1 MCRPVAAEAT
11 ASIGL
16 LAVVAVAVVAVAVV
30 LPAVNAAA
38 TAAAAAAAAAVAAVV
53 VVVVVVLRQSADPK
67 SLERQ
72 SKCGVFMVS
81 VVGLDSS
88 LDAQE
93 PAPSHQE
100 WPA

>member
-38 TAAAAAAAAAVAAVV
+38 AAAAAAAVVAVV
-53 VVVVVVLRQSADPK
+53 VVVVVVLPRSADPK